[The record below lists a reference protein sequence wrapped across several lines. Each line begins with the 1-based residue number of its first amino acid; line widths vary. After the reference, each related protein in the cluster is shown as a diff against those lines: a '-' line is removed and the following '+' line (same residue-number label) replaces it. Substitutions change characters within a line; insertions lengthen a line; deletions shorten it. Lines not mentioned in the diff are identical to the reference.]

1 MTFHLVDDVADVVR
15 TALGDPVAATSDERS
30 EGEQPIAA

>member
-15 TALGDPVAATSDERS
+15 TALGDPLDTTAVDESVAA
-30 EGEQPIAA
+30 